1 MRQNDDGKTV
11 AAMDILAPGIGEIV
25 GGSQREERLDKLL
38 QRMEEMHIPV
48 EEMNF
53 YLDTRRFGSC
63 PHAGF
68 GLGFERLVLFVTGMT
83 NIRDVI
89 PFPRTPM
96 NAEF

>member
-11 AAMDILAPGIGEIV
+11 AAMDVLFPGIGEIV
-25 GGSQREERLDKLL
+25 GGSQREERLDVLKSKFADFDIS
-38 QRMEEMHIPV
+38 EEELAWYI
-48 EEMNF
+48 
-53 YLDTRRFGSC
+53 DTRKFGTV

-68 GLGFERLVLFVTGMT
+68 GLGFERMVMFVTGMS

-89 PFPRTPM
+89 PFPRTPQ